1 MNYQHNASLGSENSK
16 KSEPEHSASPRM
28 VIGKKIVS
36 NIRPK
41 QSSEILQITTLTV
54 NDQPT
59 DEYNVNKVSNPDKPK
74 QPSPA
79 KQWDQIK

>member
-16 KSEPEHSASPRM
+16 KSEPEHSVSPRM

-41 QSSEILQITTLTV
+41 QSSEIL
-54 NDQPT
+54 
-59 DEYNVNKVSNPDKPK
+59 
-74 QPSPA
+74 
-79 KQWDQIK
+79 